1 MDSESQ
7 QLLDGF
13 APYHE
18 NSSFLHR
25 VVQLFLKMDGMKS
38 IIGLKISD
46 QHFNNK
52 GTAYGGLMAE
62 LEDLSLSKRAGWSQ

>member
-13 APYHE
+13 APYLE

-38 IIGLKISD
+38 IIGL
-46 QHFNNK
+46 
-52 GTAYGGLMAE
+52 
-62 LEDLSLSKRAGWSQ
+62 